1 MTSRPNIP
9 NIFTGISAP
18 KDKKQELKEALERLG
33 QLLEGLSPWATD
45 NLITFGKNLSF
56 LQDKHLTDLVFQY
69 AVHEYDKAII
79 WRTHILS
86 WAAHNALNVPGD
98 FVECGTHLGYS
109 VSVIADYVQLAE
121 TGRRYWCYDLF
132 EGEAYASF
140 NLDGKE
146 PLDYVQGKFDGKDF
160 IKLVKG
166 PVPQSFAKQC
176 PAQVAFLHLDLNN
189 ALAEKGALEHLLP
202 LMPKGA
208 MVVLDDYGWQYY
220 RAQKLVADEIFS
232 AMSIPIVELPTG
244 QGLAIIS

>member
-1 MTSRPNIP
+1 MATRSNIP
-9 NIFTGISAP
+9 NMFNGLSGP
-18 KDKKQELKEALERLG
+18 KEKKEELKKLLERLG
-33 QLLEGLSPWATD
+33 QVLQGLDPWQTD
-45 NLITFGKNLSF
+45 NMITFGKNLSF
-56 LQDKHLTDLVFQY
+56 LQDKRLTDLVFQN

-86 WAAHNALNVPGD
+86 WAAQNALNVAGD

-109 VSVIADYVQLAE
+109 VSVIADYVRLAE

-132 EGEAYASF
+132 EGAAYASF
-140 NLDGKE
+140 DLDGKE
-146 PLDYVQGKFDGKDF
+146 PLDYVQEKFDSKDF

-166 PVPQSFAKQC
+166 PVPQSFAEQC

-189 ALAEKGALEHLLP
+189 ALAEKGALEHLVP

-208 MVVLDDYGWQYY
+208 MVVLDDYGWLYY

-232 AMSIPIVELPTG
+232 AIGIPIVELPTG
-244 QGLAIIS
+244 QGLVIIS

>member
-1 MTSRPNIP
+1 M
-9 NIFTGISAP
+9 
-18 KDKKQELKEALERLG
+18 KEELKIILERLG
-33 QLLEGLSPWATD
+33 QLLAGMTPWQTD

-56 LQDKHLTDLVFQY
+56 LQDKRLTDLVFQH

-79 WRTHILS
+79 WRTHVLS
-86 WAAHNALNVPGD
+86 WAAQNALNVPGD

-109 VSVIADYVQLAE
+109 VTVIADYVRLAE
-121 TGRRYWCYDLF
+121 KGRRYWCYDLF
-132 EGEAYASF
+132 EGAAYAS
-140 NLDGKE
+140 LDLADKQ
-146 PLDYVQGKFDGKDF
+146 PMDYVQEKFKDKDF
-160 IKLVKG
+160 ITLVKG
-166 PVPQSFAKQC
+166 SVPQSFQKQC
-176 PAQVAFLHLDLNN
+176 PTQVAFLHLDLNN

-220 RAQKLVADEIFS
+220 HAQKLVADEIFS